1 MKVIIVGLGRTGCQ
15 LVKYLSNT
23 DYDIT
28 VIDKEKKL
36 VDKVTDRYNVNGI
49 VGSGASRE
57 TLIAAGAEI
66 ADAIVAMTHVDE
78 INLLSCMQAKSLGTL
93 RAAARILHPDFVN
106 EQEDLKKEYK
116 IDYLIKPKSD
126 MAEEIYRNIGM
137 PGYMKFEGF
146 WEDNVQMINLNVLD
160 DSPVKD
166 KTLAQIRQ
174 SVSSDFLVTTV
185 IRGDKLYIPDGSFVI
200 KEGDSIDIT
209 ADKKNI
215 GGVLDRL
222 GISKC
227 KADRIVIA
235 GCGATGEFLLDMLIK
250 YRASITVLEDDPE
263 QCRHLMQKY
272 ESVKVICSQ
281 DEIIDVLEEEKVSDA
296 DVMISLTDND
306 ETNLVISMYAWSSGI
321 PSVITRVDKPE
332 HVKLLHKVNIDITVS
347 PTELSAL
354 KMLRFLRNHE
364 MDGEDNEIG
373 KFYHA
378 AEGRAEIMEFVA
390 GNGCMH
396 LDTAFADKAFALKK
410 DVLIAAIIRDGAPI
424 IPSGSS
430 VIKAGDR
437 VIVASSKKNHIR
449 NINEI
454 FTS

>member
-1 MKVIIVGLGRTGCQ
+1 MKVIVVGLGQTGRL
-15 LVKYLSNT
+15 LVRYLSGT

-28 VIDKEKKL
+28 VIDKDKKL
-36 VDKVTDRYNVNGI
+36 VDSVTDKFNVNGI
-49 VGSGASRE
+49 VGSGASRD
-57 TLIAAGAEI
+57 TLKAAGADV
-66 ADAIVAMTHVDE
+66 ADAIIALTHTDE

-93 RAAARILHPDFVN
+93 KAAARILHPDFVN
-106 EQEDLKKEYK
+106 EQEDLKKEYN

-146 WEDNVQMINLNVLD
+146 WEDHIQIINLNVLK
-160 DSPVKD
+160 DSPIAD

-174 SVSSDFLVTTV
+174 SVSSDFLITTV
-185 IRGDKLYIPDGSFVI
+185 TRGDKLRIPDGSFTLR
-200 KEGDSIDIT
+200 EGDSIDIT
-209 ADKKNI
+209 ADKKNMDS
-215 GGVLDRL
+215 VLDRL
-222 GISKC
+222 GILKC
-227 KADRIVIA
+227 KTGRIVIA
-235 GCGATGEFLLDMLIK
+235 GCGATGENLLELLEGNT
-250 YRASITVLEDDPE
+250 RSLTVLEDDPE
-263 QCRHLMQKY
+263 QCRHLMQRFPNARI
-272 ESVKVICSQ
+272 ICSQ

-306 ETNLVISMYAWSSGI
+306 ETNLVISMYAWSCGI

-364 MDGEDNEIG
+364 HDGETNDIG

-378 AEGRAEIMEFVA
+378 AEGKAEIMEFVISGDA
-390 GNGCMH
+390 SH
-396 LDTAFADKAFALKK
+396 LNMQLADKAFALKE
-410 DVLIAAIIRDGAPI
+410 DVLIAAIIRDGAPV
-424 IPSGSS
+424 IPSGTS

-437 VIVASSKKNHIR
+437 VIVASSKKHHLKR
-449 NINEI
+449 FDDI
-454 FTS
+454 FKS